1 MSVEGLIDRAEGKP
15 ASLRKRR
22 EALFDALFYLSSKH
36 GDDEASQMVLSWAT
50 HVLSF
55 PFENSVNL
63 ESALSTDL
71 IEVLAIIR
79 TSLGCSCLEYTS
91 SLMSLAVTIEAE
103 FDRRF
108 GSERGNRFVYLI
120 GSNWDEPLK
129 IGVSDDPYK
138 RARQLS
144 TGSPKALVVLGLFL
158 GDEGV
163 ERVLHQALG
172 PLRLNGEW
180 FRNDGGIVRDVF
192 DRAERAWRYER
203 ETIESEARA
212 WLSAGPV
219 NSAEIQLIA
228 LEKLK
233 LLSGA
238 RQTANREE
246 RIESRLEVWPEI
258 EL

>member
-1 MSVEGLIDRAEGKP
+1 MSVEGLIERAEGKP
-15 ASLRKRR
+15 TSLRRRR
-22 EALFDALFYLSSKH
+22 EALLDALFYLSSRCE
-36 GDDEASQMVLSWAT
+36 DDEASKMVLAWAKL
-50 HVLSF
+50 VLSF
-55 PFENSVNL
+55 PFEENANL
-63 ESALSTDL
+63 ESTLSTDL
-71 IEVLAIIR
+71 IEVLAILR
-79 TSLGCSCLEYTS
+79 TSLEYSCLEYTS
-91 SLMSLAVTIEAE
+91 GIMSLAAKIDAE
-103 FDRRF
+103 VDRRI
-108 GSERGNRFVYLI
+108 GPERGNRFVYLI

-144 TGSPKALVVLGLFL
+144 TGSPKALMVLGLFL

-163 ERVLHQALG
+163 ERVLHDALG

-192 DRAERAWRYER
+192 DKAERVWRYER
-203 ETIESEARA
+203 ETIESEASA
-212 WLSAGPV
+212 WLNAGPV
-219 NSAEIQLIA
+219 HSAEIQLIA

-246 RIESRLEVWPEI
+246 RIASRLEAWPEI
-258 EL
+258 EP